1 MLEAIKMTVLSESQV
16 VHSIIYKDV
25 GRTVKFI
32 SILSS
37 FGWFYDTYINENVDI
52 QFSAHDAFME

>member
-1 MLEAIKMTVLSESQV
+1 MLEAIKMTVLYESQV

-37 FGWFYDTYINENVDI
+37 FG
-52 QFSAHDAFME
+52 